1 MYEDETSLDTMTST
15 ETGNEDDLFLFLD
28 DDEGDNSEQEP
39 ESQNEPAE
47 TFTVKYNG
55 KEQQLTREELIANA
69 QKGMNYDHVKG
80 ELDNVREGNVY
91 KAMKAYADKAGMS
104 IDEAATFLL
113 ESAAADAE
121 LEEEQ
126 SIRNQYGNLPGDVIK
141 ELVASRTAEKRAAA
155 TAKAESEQQKAWAE
169 ALDAYPDL
177 TMDNVPQSVLDA
189 VAKGATPLMALKDN
203 EIASLRQQLKN
214 NATQKQNDL
223 NRARSVGSVRGG
235 GTAEKD
241 PFLSGFGY

>member
-1 MYEDETSLDTMTST
+1 MFEDETSLQDMSSQ
-15 ETGNEDDLFLFLD
+15 ETGEEDDLFLDLD
-28 DDEGDNSEQEP
+28 DVEEPSDEESG
-39 ESQNEPAE
+39 SQNEPAE

-55 KEQQLTREELIANA
+55 KEQQLTREELIAHA

-104 IDEAATFLL
+104 IDDAATYLL

-126 SIRNQYGNLPGDVIK
+126 SIRNQYGNLPADVIK

-169 ALDAYPDL
+169 ALEAYPDL
-177 TMDNVPQSVLDA
+177 TMDTVPQSVLEA
-189 VAKGATPLMALKDN
+189 VSKGASPLMALKDN
-203 EIASLRQQLKN
+203 EIATLKQ
-214 NATQKQNDL
+214 AIKDGHTQKQNEI

-235 GTAEKD
+235 GTVEQD
-241 PFLSGFGY
+241 PFLAGFGS

>member
-1 MYEDETSLDTMTST
+1 MYEDETSLTTETT

-28 DDEGDNSEQEP
+28 DEEGNNAETEP
-39 ESQNEPAE
+39 ESQKEPAE
-47 TFTVKYNG
+47 TWTVKYNG
-55 KEQQLTREELIANA
+55 KEQQLTRDEMITNA
-69 QKGMNYDHVKG
+69 QKGLNYDHVKG

-126 SIRNQYGNLPGDVIK
+126 SIRNQYGNLPADVIK

-177 TMDNVPQSVLDA
+177 TMDTIPQGVLEA
-189 VAKGATPLMALKDN
+189 VSKGASPLMALKDN
-203 EIASLRQQLKN
+203 EIAALRQQLKN
-214 NATQKQNDL
+214 NATHQQNDL

-235 GTAEKD
+235 GTAEQD
-241 PFLSGFGY
+241 PFLAGFGS